1 MYLEASLVYNCLS
14 AIIIRVEYFFCVFRD
29 SEAGQPPIT
38 LSDDHRFTLPK
49 PPSALLSDTPE
60 SRLQLEQLFSGLETL
75 EESLNY
81 KFRDKAYLVQAF
93 THASYIQNTVTDC
106 YQR

>member
-1 MYLEASLVYNCLS
+1 MSVNLTYPCRGSEEEFEYNNER
-14 AIIIRVEYFFCVFRD
+14 AD
-29 SEAGQPPIT
+29 ST
-38 LSDDHRFTLPK
+38 TSSDLYTLPK
-49 PPSALLSDTPE
+49 PPSALLTDTTE
-60 SRLQLEQLFSGLETL
+60 SHLQLECLFSGLESL

-81 KFRDKAYLVQAF
+81 KFSDKAYLVQAF